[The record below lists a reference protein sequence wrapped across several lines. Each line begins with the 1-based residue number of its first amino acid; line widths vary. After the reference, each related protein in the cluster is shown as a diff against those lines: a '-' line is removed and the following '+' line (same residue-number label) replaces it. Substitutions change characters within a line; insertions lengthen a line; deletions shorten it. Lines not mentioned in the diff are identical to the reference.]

1 MLALHSKHHALLA
14 HVAGLRQPRLGGEP
28 AGWTRENAQR
38 GQGGDASPPSHR
50 ETRKTGSTPDTRAPS
65 QVEGRDIQGPC
76 FPQAFR
82 FLGHKVF
89 IAKAGVVTDASS
101 LAGKLAKAIKITSAP
116 MEQFQS
122 QEFIQQ
128 ILPRVSNDVLTR
140 VLTAACLWQ
149 KRLETSYVVWI
160 GVPVTDC
167 IPYGPHTKLSTKQS
181 ESKVRKLFLCKQ
193 GMISKLYCQ

>member
-1 MLALHSKHHALLA
+1 MSDFIFWGSKITADGDCSHEIK
-14 HVAGLRQPRLGGEP
+14 RRLVLGRKVM
-28 AGWTRENAQR
+28 TNLDSIFKSR
-38 GQGGDASPPSHR
+38 DIR

-149 KRLETSYVVWI
+149 KRLETSYVVCI
-160 GVPVTDC
+160 GVPVTNC
-167 IPYGPHTKLSTKQS
+167 IPYGPHTQLCTKQS
-181 ESKVRKLFLCKQ
+181 ESKERKLFLCKQ
-193 GMISKLYCQ
+193 GMIS